1 MREPIAVAALIA
13 AVAAANAASAAAP
26 TADDL
31 CKFVA
36 SSSELRVVY
45 TSDPADA
52 PVRFF
57 DIYGV
62 GETSAGNPAVF
73 GRQISGYS
81 PVEGG
86 GSAPLPDWRTFRLD
100 RLKSVE
106 DAGTSFTAETPAANE
121 TRLIAKW
128 SCGNPVLG
136 AR

>member
-1 MREPIAVAALIA
+1 VRGQAAFAIFAVLAPISPAL
-13 AVAAANAASAAAP
+13 AAAP
-26 TADDL
+26 TADEL

-52 PVRFF
+52 PVRVF

-81 PVEGG
+81 PIEGG

-106 DAGTSFTAETPAANE
+106 DAGGTFTVENPGAADA
-121 TRLIAKW
+121 RLIAKW
-128 SCGNPVLG
+128 TCANPVVG
-136 AR
+136 AK